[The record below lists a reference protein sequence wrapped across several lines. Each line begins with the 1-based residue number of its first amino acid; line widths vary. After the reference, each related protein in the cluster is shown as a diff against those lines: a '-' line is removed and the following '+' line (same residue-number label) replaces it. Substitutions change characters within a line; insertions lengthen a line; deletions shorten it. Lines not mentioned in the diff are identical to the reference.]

1 MALTAKQ
8 QKFVDEYFINGN
20 ATDAARLAG
29 YSKKTCYSIGNEN
42 LKKPEITAAL
52 REKEKEIQDKNIARQ
67 EEVLTYLTSIM
78 RGEQSENV
86 LIGIGNGK
94 QKIAKIKVSAKD
106 RIKAA
111 ELLGKRYG
119 LWTDKQEVDIN
130 LPTFIDDIQGAD

>member
-8 QKFVDEYFINGN
+8 QKFVDEYFISGN

-42 LKKPEITAAL
+42 LKKPEIIAAL
-52 REKEKEIQDKNIARQ
+52 REKEKEIQDKNIAKQ

-94 QKIAKIKVSAKD
+94 QKITKIKVSAKD

-119 LWTDKQEVDIN
+119 IWTEKQEISIE
-130 LPTFIDDIQGAD
+130 PTIISGDDKLED

>member
-8 QKFVDEYFINGN
+8 QRFVDEYFISGN

-42 LKKPEITAAL
+42 LKKPEIIAAL
-52 REKEKEIQDKNIARQ
+52 REKEKEIQDKNIAKQ

-78 RGEQSENV
+78 RGEQSENI

-94 QKIAKIKVSAKD
+94 QKITKIKVSAKD

-119 LWTDKQEVDIN
+119 IWTEKQEISIE
-130 LPTFIDDIQGAD
+130 PTIISGADKLED

>member
-8 QKFVDEYFINGN
+8 QKFVDEYFISGS

-52 REKEKEIQDKNIARQ
+52 RDKEKEIQDKNIAKQ

-94 QKIAKIKVSAKD
+94 QKITKIKVSAKD

-119 LWTDKQEVDIN
+119 MWTDKVDLSSDLTLI
-130 LPTFIDDIQGAD
+130 FEDVYGD